1 MALNPPDDTSGKRPH
16 MPTSVW
22 QAPDVGGF
30 VVFDDDRA
38 WAASNAAWRAT
49 VPPAAHVLP
58 EASDARRLIEHAVQ
72 GGIHYLDLSRVQPSD
87 RALIK
92 GALVEIRNQYLAGAL
107 RWGDTP
113 EQERFLRLFDGLLQM
128 FDDPDMGRPLWPPQR
143 RHTSD

>member
-1 MALNPPDDTSGKRPH
+1 VA
-16 MPTSVW
+16 
-22 QAPDVGGF
+22 GF

-38 WAASNAAWRAT
+38 WGVSNAAWRAT
-49 VPPAAHVLP
+49 VPPAAYVLP
-58 EASDARRLIEHAVQ
+58 EGSRARRLIEDATRAH
-72 GGIHYLDLSRVQPSD
+72 IHYLDLIRVLPSD

-128 FDDPDMGRPLWPPQR
+128 FDDPDMGRPLWPPPRR
-143 RHTSD
+143 RHTPD